1 MKVLH
6 ITERAVFELT
16 PEGVEL
22 IEVAPGVDL
31 QKDILDL
38 MDFEPI
44 MKDVK
49 PMDAKLF
56 DPALMGLKEIIEA
69 K

>member
-1 MKVLH
+1 MMICNSSYCL
-6 ITERAVFELT
+6 ITS
-16 PEGVEL
+16 
-22 IEVAPGVDL
+22 DL